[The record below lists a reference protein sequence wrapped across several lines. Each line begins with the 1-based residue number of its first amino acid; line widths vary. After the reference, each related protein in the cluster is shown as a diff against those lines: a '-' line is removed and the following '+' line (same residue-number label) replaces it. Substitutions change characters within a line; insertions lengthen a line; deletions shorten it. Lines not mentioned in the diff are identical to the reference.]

1 MYSWL
6 KRLRMKDV
14 SHNLNII
21 WCDLSLNK
29 VMHKAL
35 NDVESQLAI
44 NRKYQQDVKNIA
56 IAREKKQM

>member
-1 MYSWL
+1 
-6 KRLRMKDV
+6 MKDV